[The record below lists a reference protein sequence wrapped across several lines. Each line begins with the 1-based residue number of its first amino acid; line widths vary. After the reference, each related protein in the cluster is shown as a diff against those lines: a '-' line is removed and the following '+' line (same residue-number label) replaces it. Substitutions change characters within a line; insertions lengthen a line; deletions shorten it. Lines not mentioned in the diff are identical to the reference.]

1 MYVSKLA
8 LDHFR
13 SWSNCVLDFS
23 PKINILLGSNGLGK
37 TNIVESLEVISTGTS
52 HRVSSLMP
60 LIEINHNCA
69 TIRANVKDFN
79 NTFNSNTLDSSNDLD
94 ETTFELSINLKG
106 ANRARINGKKSLYM
120 KDIVGLVPCVSFTP
134 RDQNLIVSDPTV
146 RRTFIDQA
154 GALLIPNYLPIL
166 QEYNHIAKQRSAL
179 LKSLSNNYSPNS
191 MNNYNTVSDLEVWTA
206 KFIETGI
213 ILTKLRKQIIELL
226 NNVFSN
232 IVKHLSNSS
241 NFASIEYNPSFS
253 EINFNENNFEDDF
266 EDDFEENNDNSIR
279 LAISE
284 HFQRIYNGEVARG
297 YNLIGPHRDD
307 FTIFL
312 NDYNAKEFASNG
324 ESWTLALA
332 LKMALFKS
340 LEKKNGKKPIAILDD
355 VFAQLDESRRNQI
368 LEFAKNQD
376 QVFIT
381 VASLSD
387 IPKDKSVLENSII
400 DVSKIA
406 KKQNED
412 DSKSLENN
420 IDISHKILLENIV
433 NSRKNSVDYV
443 DNDYIEN
450 NQNKS
455 TDLGDII

>member
-13 SWSNCVLDFS
+13 SWSSCVFDFS

-253 EINFNENNFEDDF
+253 EIDFSENNFEDDF
-266 EDDFEENNDNSIR
+266 EESNDNSIR

-307 FTIFL
+307 FTILL

-340 LEKKNGKKPIAILDD
+340 LEKKNEKKPIVILDD
-355 VFAQLDESRRNQI
+355 VFAQLDESRRKQI

-406 KKQNED
+406 KNQNED
-412 DSKSLENN
+412 DSNSLENN

-433 NSRKNSVDYV
+433 NSRKNSVDY
-443 DNDYIEN
+443 IEN

-455 TDLGDII
+455 TDLGDIR

>member
-13 SWSNCVLDFS
+13 SWSSCVLDFS
-23 PKINILLGSNGLGK
+23 PKMNVLVGSNGLGK
-37 TNIVESLEVISTGTS
+37 TNVVESLEVISTGTS
-52 HRVSSLMP
+52 HRVSSLTP

-69 TIRANVKDFN
+69 TIRANVKDFS
-79 NTFNSNTLDSSNDLD
+79 NTCNINTLDGSDNLDNLD

-232 IVKHLSNSS
+232 IVKHISNSS

-253 EINFNENNFEDDF
+253 EIDFSENNFEDDF
-266 EDDFEENNDNSIR
+266 EESNDNSIR

-307 FTIFL
+307 FTILL

-340 LEKKNGKKPIAILDD
+340 LEKKNGKKPIVILDD
-355 VFAQLDESRRNQI
+355 VFAQLDEFRRKQI

-406 KKQNED
+406 KDQNED

-433 NSRKNSVDYV
+433 NSRKNSVDY
-443 DNDYIEN
+443 IEN

-455 TDLGDII
+455 TDLGDIR

>member
-13 SWSNCVLDFS
+13 SWNNCILDFS

-120 KDIVGLVPCVSFTP
+120 KDIVGLIPCVSFTP

-179 LKSLSNNYSPNS
+179 LKNLSNNYSPNS

-206 KFIETGI
+206 KFIEAGI

-253 EINFNENNFEDDF
+253 EIDFSENNFEDDF
-266 EDDFEENNDNSIR
+266 EEDDFEENNDNSIS

-307 FTIFL
+307 FTILL
-312 NDYNAKEFASNG
+312 NNYNAKEFASNG

-340 LEKKNGKKPIAILDD
+340 LEKKNGKKPIVILDD
-355 VFAQLDESRRNQI
+355 VFAQLDESRRKQI

-387 IPKDKSVLENSII
+387 IPKDKSLLENSII

-406 KKQNED
+406 KNLNED

-433 NSRKNSVDYV
+433 NSRKNSVDY
-443 DNDYIEN
+443 IEN
-450 NQNKS
+450 SQNKS
-455 TDLGDII
+455 TDLGDIR

>member
-106 ANRARINGKKSLYM
+106 ANRARINGKKFLYM
-120 KDIVGLVPCVSFTP
+120 KDIVGLIPCVSFTP

-179 LKSLSNNYSPNS
+179 LKNLSNNYSPNS
-191 MNNYNTVSDLEVWTA
+191 MDNYNTVSDLEVWTA
-206 KFIETGI
+206 KFIEAGI

-253 EINFNENNFEDDF
+253 EIDFSENNFEDDF

-340 LEKKNGKKPIAILDD
+340 LEKKNGKKPIVILDD
-355 VFAQLDESRRNQI
+355 VFAQLDESRRKQI

-387 IPKDKSVLENSII
+387 IPKDKSLLENSII

-433 NSRKNSVDYV
+433 NSRKNSVDY
-443 DNDYIEN
+443 IEN

-455 TDLGDII
+455 TDLGDIR

>member
-13 SWSNCVLDFS
+13 SWSSCVLDFS
-23 PKINILLGSNGLGK
+23 PKMNVLVGSNGLGK

-52 HRVSSLMP
+52 HRVSSLTP

-69 TIRANVKDFN
+69 TIRANVKDFS
-79 NTFNSNTLDSSNDLD
+79 NTCNINTLDGSDNLDNLD

-253 EINFNENNFEDDF
+253 EIDFSENNFEDDF
-266 EDDFEENNDNSIR
+266 EESNDNSIR

-307 FTIFL
+307 FTILL

-340 LEKKNGKKPIAILDD
+340 LEKKNEKKPIVILDD
-355 VFAQLDESRRNQI
+355 VFAQLDESRRKQI

-406 KKQNED
+406 KNQNED
-412 DSKSLENN
+412 DSNSLENN

-433 NSRKNSVDYV
+433 NSRKNSVDY
-443 DNDYIEN
+443 IEN

-455 TDLGDII
+455 TDLGDIR

>member
-179 LKSLSNNYSPNS
+179 LKNLSNNYSPNS

-206 KFIETGI
+206 KFIEAGI

-253 EINFNENNFEDDF
+253 EIDFRENNFEDDF

-340 LEKKNGKKPIAILDD
+340 LEKKNGKKPIVILDD
-355 VFAQLDESRRNQI
+355 VFAQLDESRRKQI

-387 IPKDKSVLENSII
+387 IPKDKSLLENSII

-433 NSRKNSVDYV
+433 NSRKNSVDY
-443 DNDYIEN
+443 IEN

-455 TDLGDII
+455 TDLGDIR

>member
-253 EINFNENNFEDDF
+253 EINFSENNF

-340 LEKKNGKKPIAILDD
+340 LEKKNGKKPIVILDD
-355 VFAQLDESRRNQI
+355 VFAQLDESRRKQI

-387 IPKDKSVLENSII
+387 IPKDKSLLENSII

-433 NSRKNSVDYV
+433 NSRKNSVDY
-443 DNDYIEN
+443 IEN

-455 TDLGDII
+455 TDLGDIR

>member
-79 NTFNSNTLDSSNDLD
+79 NTFNSNTLDSSNDLN

-206 KFIETGI
+206 KFIEAGI

-253 EINFNENNFEDDF
+253 EIDFSENNF

-307 FTIFL
+307 FTILL
-312 NDYNAKEFASNG
+312 NNYNAKEFASNG

-340 LEKKNGKKPIAILDD
+340 LEKKNGKKPIVILDD
-355 VFAQLDESRRNQI
+355 VFAQLDESRRKQI

-387 IPKDKSVLENSII
+387 IPKDESVLENSII

-406 KKQNED
+406 KNQNED
-412 DSKSLENN
+412 KSKSLENN

-433 NSRKNSVDYV
+433 NSRKNSVDY
-443 DNDYIEN
+443 IEN

-455 TDLGDII
+455 TDLGDAI

>member
-13 SWSNCVLDFS
+13 SWSSCVLDFS
-23 PKINILLGSNGLGK
+23 PKMNVLVGSNGLGK

-52 HRVSSLMP
+52 HRVSSLAP

-79 NTFNSNTLDSSNDLD
+79 NTCNSNTLDGSDNLDNLD

-106 ANRARINGKKSLYM
+106 ANRARINGKKSLYI
-120 KDIVGLVPCVSFTP
+120 KDIVGLIPCVSFTP

-154 GALLIPNYLPIL
+154 GTLLIPNYLQIL

-179 LKSLSNNYSPNS
+179 LKNLSNNYSPNS

-213 ILTKLRKQIIELL
+213 ILTKLRKKIIELL

-232 IVKHLSNSS
+232 IVKQLSNSS
-241 NFASIEYNPSFS
+241 NFALIEYNPSFS
-253 EINFNENNFEDDF
+253 EIDFSEN
-266 EDDFEENNDNSIR
+266 DFEENNDNSIR

-307 FTIFL
+307 FTIL
-312 NDYNAKEFASNG
+312 INNYNAKEFASNG

-340 LEKKNGKKPIAILDD
+340 LEKKNGKKPIVILDD
-355 VFAQLDESRRNQI
+355 VFAQLDEFRRKQI

-406 KKQNED
+406 KDQNKD

-420 IDISHKILLENIV
+420 IDINHKILLENIV
-433 NSRKNSVDYV
+433 NSRKNSADFVD
-443 DNDYIEN
+443 EN
-450 NQNKS
+450 ENKS
-455 TDLGDII
+455 KNLGDSR

>member
-79 NTFNSNTLDSSNDLD
+79 NTFNSNTLDSSNDLN

-154 GALLIPNYLPIL
+154 GVLLIPNYLPIL

-191 MNNYNTVSDLEVWTA
+191 MNDYNTVSDLEVWTA

-253 EINFNENNFEDDF
+253 EIDFRENNFEDDF

-307 FTIFL
+307 FTILL
-312 NDYNAKEFASNG
+312 NNYNAKEFASNG

-340 LEKKNGKKPIAILDD
+340 LEKKNGKKPIVILDD
-355 VFAQLDESRRNQI
+355 VFAQLDESRRKQI

-387 IPKDKSVLENSII
+387 IPKDESVLENSII

-406 KKQNED
+406 KNQNED
-412 DSKSLENN
+412 KSKSLENN

-433 NSRKNSVDYV
+433 NSRKNSVDY
-443 DNDYIEN
+443 IEN

-455 TDLGDII
+455 TDLGDAI

>member
-13 SWSNCVLDFS
+13 SWSSCVLDFS
-23 PKINILLGSNGLGK
+23 PKMNVLVGSNGLGK
-37 TNIVESLEVISTGTS
+37 TNVVESLEVISTGTS
-52 HRVSSLMP
+52 HRVSSLTP
-60 LIEINHNCA
+60 LIEINNNCA
-69 TIRANVKDFN
+69 TIRANVKDFS
-79 NTFNSNTLDSSNDLD
+79 NTCNINTLDGSDNLDNLD

-253 EINFNENNFEDDF
+253 EIDFSENNFEDDF
-266 EDDFEENNDNSIR
+266 EESNDNSIR

-307 FTIFL
+307 FTILL

-340 LEKKNGKKPIAILDD
+340 LEKKNGKKPIVILDD
-355 VFAQLDESRRNQI
+355 VFAQLDEFRRKQI

-406 KKQNED
+406 KDQNED

-420 IDISHKILLENIV
+420 IDINHKILLENIV
-433 NSRKNSVDYV
+433 NSRKNSVDY
-443 DNDYIEN
+443 IEN

-455 TDLGDII
+455 TDLGDIR

>member
-13 SWSNCVLDFS
+13 SWSSCVLDFS
-23 PKINILLGSNGLGK
+23 PKMNVLVGSNGLGK

-52 HRVSSLMP
+52 HRVSSLAP

-69 TIRANVKDFN
+69 TIRVNVKDFN
-79 NTFNSNTLDSSNDLD
+79 NTCNSNTLDGSDNLDNLD

-106 ANRARINGKKSLYM
+106 ANRARINGKKSLYI
-120 KDIVGLVPCVSFTP
+120 KDIVGLIPCVSFTP

-154 GALLIPNYLPIL
+154 GTLLIPNYLQIL

-179 LKSLSNNYSPNS
+179 LKNLSNNYSPNS

-213 ILTKLRKQIIELL
+213 ILTKLRKKIIELL

-232 IVKHLSNSS
+232 IVKQLSNSS
-241 NFASIEYNPSFS
+241 NFALIEYNPSFS
-253 EINFNENNFEDDF
+253 EIDFSEN
-266 EDDFEENNDNSIR
+266 DFEENNDNSIR

-307 FTIFL
+307 FTIL
-312 NDYNAKEFASNG
+312 INNYNAKEFASNG

-340 LEKKNGKKPIAILDD
+340 LEKKNGKKPIVILDD
-355 VFAQLDESRRNQI
+355 VFAQLDEFRRKQI

-406 KKQNED
+406 KDQNED

-420 IDISHKILLENIV
+420 IDINHKILLENIV
-433 NSRKNSVDYV
+433 NSRKNSADFVD
-443 DNDYIEN
+443 EN
-450 NQNKS
+450 ENKS
-455 TDLGDII
+455 KNLGDSR

>member
-1 MYVSKLA
+1 M
-8 LDHFR
+8 
-13 SWSNCVLDFS
+13 NVLV
-23 PKINILLGSNGLGK
+23 GSNGLGK
-37 TNIVESLEVISTGTS
+37 TNVVESLEVISTGTS
-52 HRVSSLMP
+52 HRVSSLTP

-69 TIRANVKDFN
+69 TIRANVKDFS
-79 NTFNSNTLDSSNDLD
+79 NTCNINTLDGSDNLDNLD

-253 EINFNENNFEDDF
+253 EIDFSENNFEDDF
-266 EDDFEENNDNSIR
+266 EESNDNSIR

-307 FTIFL
+307 FTILL

-340 LEKKNGKKPIAILDD
+340 LEKKNGKKPIVILDD
-355 VFAQLDESRRNQI
+355 VFAQLDEFRRKQI

-406 KKQNED
+406 KDQNED

-420 IDISHKILLENIV
+420 IDINHKILLENIV
-433 NSRKNSVDYV
+433 NSRKNSVDY
-443 DNDYIEN
+443 IEN

-455 TDLGDII
+455 TDLGDIR

>member
-13 SWSNCVLDFS
+13 SWSSCVFDFS

-52 HRVSSLMP
+52 HRVSSLTP

-69 TIRANVKDFN
+69 TIRANVKDFS
-79 NTFNSNTLDSSNDLD
+79 NTCNINTLDGSDNLDNLD

-253 EINFNENNFEDDF
+253 EIDFSENNFEDDF
-266 EDDFEENNDNSIR
+266 EESNDNSIR

-307 FTIFL
+307 FTILL

-340 LEKKNGKKPIAILDD
+340 LEKKNGKKPIVILDD
-355 VFAQLDESRRNQI
+355 VFAQLDEFRRKQI

-406 KKQNED
+406 KDQNED

-420 IDISHKILLENIV
+420 IDINHKILLENIV
-433 NSRKNSVDYV
+433 NSRKNSVDY
-443 DNDYIEN
+443 IEN

-455 TDLGDII
+455 TDLGDIR

>member
-13 SWSNCVLDFS
+13 SWSSCVFDFS

-253 EINFNENNFEDDF
+253 EIDFSEN
-266 EDDFEENNDNSIR
+266 DFEENNDNSIR

-307 FTIFL
+307 FTILL
-312 NDYNAKEFASNG
+312 NNYNAKEFASNG

-340 LEKKNGKKPIAILDD
+340 LEKKNGKKPIVILDD
-355 VFAQLDESRRNQI
+355 VFAQLDESRRKQI

-387 IPKDKSVLENSII
+387 IPKDKSLLENSII

-406 KKQNED
+406 KNQNED
-412 DSKSLENN
+412 KSKSLENN

-433 NSRKNSVDYV
+433 NSRKNSVDY
-443 DNDYIEN
+443 IEN

-455 TDLGDII
+455 TDLGDAI

>member
-8 LDHFR
+8 LNHFR
-13 SWSNCVLDFS
+13 SWSSCVLDFS
-23 PKINILLGSNGLGK
+23 PKMNVLVGSNGLGK

-52 HRVSSLMP
+52 HRVSSLAP

-79 NTFNSNTLDSSNDLD
+79 NTCNSNTLDGSDNLD

-106 ANRARINGKKSLYM
+106 ANRARINGKKSLYI
-120 KDIVGLVPCVSFTP
+120 KDIVGLIPCVSFTP

-154 GALLIPNYLPIL
+154 GTLLIPNYLQIL

-179 LKSLSNNYSPNS
+179 LKNLSNNYSPNS

-213 ILTKLRKQIIELL
+213 ILTKLRKKIIELL

-232 IVKHLSNSS
+232 IVKQLSNSS
-241 NFASIEYNPSFS
+241 NFALIEYNPSFS
-253 EINFNENNFEDDF
+253 EIDFSEN
-266 EDDFEENNDNSIR
+266 DFEENNDNSIR

-307 FTIFL
+307 FTIL
-312 NDYNAKEFASNG
+312 INNYNAKEFASNG

-340 LEKKNGKKPIAILDD
+340 LEKKNGKKPIVILDD
-355 VFAQLDESRRNQI
+355 VFAQLDEFRRKQI

-406 KKQNED
+406 KDQNED

-420 IDISHKILLENIV
+420 IDINHKILLENIV
-433 NSRKNSVDYV
+433 NSRKNSADFVD
-443 DNDYIEN
+443 EN
-450 NQNKS
+450 ENKS
-455 TDLGDII
+455 KNLGDSR

>member
-1 MYVSKLA
+1 MYVSNLA

-13 SWSNCVLDFS
+13 SWSSCVFDFS

-94 ETTFELSINLKG
+94 ETTFDLSINLKG

-253 EINFNENNFEDDF
+253 EIDFSENNFEDDF
-266 EDDFEENNDNSIR
+266 EESNDNSIR
-279 LAISE
+279 FAISE

-307 FTIFL
+307 FTILL
-312 NDYNAKEFASNG
+312 NNYNAKEFASNG

-340 LEKKNGKKPIAILDD
+340 LEKKNGKKPIVILDD
-355 VFAQLDESRRNQI
+355 VFAQLDEFRRKQI

-406 KKQNED
+406 KNQNED
-412 DSKSLENN
+412 DSNSLENN

-433 NSRKNSVDYV
+433 NSRKNSVDY
-443 DNDYIEN
+443 IEN

-455 TDLGDII
+455 TDLGDIR

>member
-13 SWSNCVLDFS
+13 SWSSCVFDFS

-253 EINFNENNFEDDF
+253 EIDFSENNFEDDF
-266 EDDFEENNDNSIR
+266 EESNDNSIR

-307 FTIFL
+307 FTILL
-312 NDYNAKEFASNG
+312 NNYNAKEFASNG

-340 LEKKNGKKPIAILDD
+340 LEKKNGKKPIVILDD
-355 VFAQLDESRRNQI
+355 VFAQLDEFRRKQI

-406 KKQNED
+406 KDQNED

-420 IDISHKILLENIV
+420 IDINHKILLENIV
-433 NSRKNSVDYV
+433 NSRKNSVDY
-443 DNDYIEN
+443 IEN

-455 TDLGDII
+455 TDLGDIR

>member
-13 SWSNCVLDFS
+13 SWSSCVFDFS

-191 MNNYNTVSDLEVWTA
+191 MNNYNTFSDLEVWTA

-253 EINFNENNFEDDF
+253 EIDFSEN
-266 EDDFEENNDNSIR
+266 DFEENNDNSIR

-307 FTIFL
+307 FTILL
-312 NDYNAKEFASNG
+312 NNYNAKEFASNG

-340 LEKKNGKKPIAILDD
+340 LEKKNGKKPIVILDD
-355 VFAQLDESRRNQI
+355 VFAQLDEFRRKQI

-406 KKQNED
+406 KDQNED

-420 IDISHKILLENIV
+420 IDINHKILLENIV
-433 NSRKNSVDYV
+433 NSRKNSVDY
-443 DNDYIEN
+443 IEN

-455 TDLGDII
+455 TDLGDIR

>member
-13 SWSNCVLDFS
+13 SWSSCIFDFS

-253 EINFNENNFEDDF
+253 EIDFSEN
-266 EDDFEENNDNSIR
+266 DFEENNDNSIR

-307 FTIFL
+307 FTILL
-312 NDYNAKEFASNG
+312 NNYNAKEFASNG

-340 LEKKNGKKPIAILDD
+340 LEKKNGKKPIVILDD
-355 VFAQLDESRRNQI
+355 VFAQLDEFRRKQI

-406 KKQNED
+406 KDQNED

-420 IDISHKILLENIV
+420 IDINHKILLENIV
-433 NSRKNSVDYV
+433 NSRKNSVDY
-443 DNDYIEN
+443 IEN

-455 TDLGDII
+455 TDLGDIR

>member
-13 SWSNCVLDFS
+13 SWSSCVLDFS

-179 LKSLSNNYSPNS
+179 LKNLSNNYSPNS

-253 EINFNENNFEDDF
+253 EIDFSENNF

-279 LAISE
+279 IAISE

-307 FTIFL
+307 FTILL
-312 NDYNAKEFASNG
+312 NNYNAKEFASNG

-340 LEKKNGKKPIAILDD
+340 LEKKNEKKPIVILDD
-355 VFAQLDESRRNQI
+355 VFAQLDESRRKQI

-406 KKQNED
+406 KNQNED
-412 DSKSLENN
+412 DSNSLENN

-433 NSRKNSVDYV
+433 NSRKNSVDY
-443 DNDYIEN
+443 IEN

-455 TDLGDII
+455 TDLGDIR

>member
-13 SWSNCVLDFS
+13 SWSSCVLDFS
-23 PKINILLGSNGLGK
+23 PKMNVLVGSNGLGK
-37 TNIVESLEVISTGTS
+37 TNVVESLEVISTGTS
-52 HRVSSLMP
+52 HRVSSLTP

-69 TIRANVKDFN
+69 TIRANVKDFS
-79 NTFNSNTLDSSNDLD
+79 NTCNINTLDGSDNLDNLD

-134 RDQNLIVSDPTV
+134 RDQNLIVSDPTA

-253 EINFNENNFEDDF
+253 EIDFSENNFEDDF
-266 EDDFEENNDNSIR
+266 EESNDNSIR

-307 FTIFL
+307 FTILL

-340 LEKKNGKKPIAILDD
+340 LEKKNGKKPIVILDD
-355 VFAQLDESRRNQI
+355 VFAQLDEFRRKQI

-406 KKQNED
+406 KDQNED

-420 IDISHKILLENIV
+420 IDINHKILLENIV
-433 NSRKNSVDYV
+433 NSRKNSVDY
-443 DNDYIEN
+443 IEN

-455 TDLGDII
+455 TDLGDIR

>member
-13 SWSNCVLDFS
+13 SWSSCVLDFS
-23 PKINILLGSNGLGK
+23 PKMNVLVGSNGLGK
-37 TNIVESLEVISTGTS
+37 TNVVESLEVISTGTS
-52 HRVSSLMP
+52 HRVSSLTP

-69 TIRANVKDFN
+69 TIRANVKDFS
-79 NTFNSNTLDSSNDLD
+79 NTCNINTLDGSDNLDNLD

-253 EINFNENNFEDDF
+253 EIDFSENNFEDDF
-266 EDDFEENNDNSIR
+266 EESNDNSIR

-307 FTIFL
+307 FTILL

-340 LEKKNGKKPIAILDD
+340 LEKKNGKKPIVILDD
-355 VFAQLDESRRNQI
+355 VFAQLDEFRRKQI

-400 DVSKIA
+400 DVSKIE
-406 KKQNED
+406 KDQNED

-420 IDISHKILLENIV
+420 IDINHKILLENIV
-433 NSRKNSVDYV
+433 NSRKNSVDY
-443 DNDYIEN
+443 IEN

-455 TDLGDII
+455 TDLGDIR

>member
-79 NTFNSNTLDSSNDLD
+79 NTFNSNTLDSSNDLN

-253 EINFNENNFEDDF
+253 EINFSENNF

-312 NDYNAKEFASNG
+312 NNYNAKEFASNG

-340 LEKKNGKKPIAILDD
+340 LEKKNGKKPIVILDD
-355 VFAQLDESRRNQI
+355 VFAQLDESRRKQI

-387 IPKDKSVLENSII
+387 IPKDKSLLENSII

-406 KKQNED
+406 KNQNED

-433 NSRKNSVDYV
+433 NSRKNSVDY
-443 DNDYIEN
+443 IEN

-455 TDLGDII
+455 TDLGDIR

>member
-13 SWSNCVLDFS
+13 SWSSCVFDFS

-94 ETTFELSINLKG
+94 ETTFELSINLNG

-253 EINFNENNFEDDF
+253 EIDFSEN
-266 EDDFEENNDNSIR
+266 DFEENNDNSIR

-307 FTIFL
+307 FTILL
-312 NDYNAKEFASNG
+312 NNYNAKEFASNG

-340 LEKKNGKKPIAILDD
+340 LEKKNEKKPIVILDD
-355 VFAQLDESRRNQI
+355 VFAQLDESRRKQI

-406 KKQNED
+406 KNQNED
-412 DSKSLENN
+412 DSNSLENN

-433 NSRKNSVDYV
+433 NSRKNSVDY
-443 DNDYIEN
+443 IEN

-455 TDLGDII
+455 TDLGDIR

>member
-94 ETTFELSINLKG
+94 ETTFELRINLKG

-253 EINFNENNFEDDF
+253 EINFSKNNFEDDF
-266 EDDFEENNDNSIR
+266 EESNDNSIR

-307 FTIFL
+307 FTILL

-340 LEKKNGKKPIAILDD
+340 LEKKNEKKPIVILDD
-355 VFAQLDESRRNQI
+355 VFAQLDESRRKQI

-387 IPKDKSVLENSII
+387 IPKDKSLLENSII

-433 NSRKNSVDYV
+433 NSRKNSVDY
-443 DNDYIEN
+443 IEN

>member
-79 NTFNSNTLDSSNDLD
+79 NTFNSNTLDNSNDLD
-94 ETTFELSINLKG
+94 GTTFELSINLKG

-120 KDIVGLVPCVSFTP
+120 KDIVGLIPCVSFTP

-179 LKSLSNNYSPNS
+179 LKNLSNNYSPNS

-206 KFIETGI
+206 KFIEAGI

-253 EINFNENNFEDDF
+253 EIDFSENNFEDDF
-266 EDDFEENNDNSIR
+266 EEDDFEENNDNSIR

-307 FTIFL
+307 FTILL
-312 NDYNAKEFASNG
+312 NNYNAKEFASNG

-340 LEKKNGKKPIAILDD
+340 LEKKNGKKPIVILDD
-355 VFAQLDESRRNQI
+355 VFAQLDESRRKQI

-387 IPKDKSVLENSII
+387 IPKDKSLLENSII

-406 KKQNED
+406 KNLNED

-433 NSRKNSVDYV
+433 NSRKNSVDY
-443 DNDYIEN
+443 IEN

-455 TDLGDII
+455 TDLGDIR

>member
-13 SWSNCVLDFS
+13 SWSSCVFDFS

-253 EINFNENNFEDDF
+253 EIDFSEN
-266 EDDFEENNDNSIR
+266 DFEENNDNSIR

-307 FTIFL
+307 FTILL
-312 NDYNAKEFASNG
+312 NNYNAKEFASNG

-340 LEKKNGKKPIAILDD
+340 LEKKNGKKPIVILDD
-355 VFAQLDESRRNQI
+355 VFAQLDEFRRKQI

-406 KKQNED
+406 KDQNED

-420 IDISHKILLENIV
+420 IDINHKILLENIV
-433 NSRKNSVDYV
+433 NSRKNSVDY
-443 DNDYIEN
+443 IEN

-455 TDLGDII
+455 TDLGDIR

>member
-106 ANRARINGKKSLYM
+106 SNRARINGKKSLYM

-154 GALLIPNYLPIL
+154 GVLLIPNYLPIL

-191 MNNYNTVSDLEVWTA
+191 MNDYNTVSDLEVWTA

-253 EINFNENNFEDDF
+253 EIDFRENNF

-307 FTIFL
+307 FTILL
-312 NDYNAKEFASNG
+312 NNYNAKEFASNG

-340 LEKKNGKKPIAILDD
+340 LEKKNGKKPIVILDD
-355 VFAQLDESRRNQI
+355 VFAQLDESRRKQI

-433 NSRKNSVDYV
+433 NSRKNSVDY
-443 DNDYIEN
+443 IEN

-455 TDLGDII
+455 TDLGDIR

>member
-13 SWSNCVLDFS
+13 SWSSCVLDFS

-253 EINFNENNFEDDF
+253 EIDFSENNFEDDF
-266 EDDFEENNDNSIR
+266 EESNDNSIR

-307 FTIFL
+307 FTILL
-312 NDYNAKEFASNG
+312 NNYNAKEFASNG

-340 LEKKNGKKPIAILDD
+340 LEKKNEKKPIVILDD
-355 VFAQLDESRRNQI
+355 VFAQLDESRRKQI

-406 KKQNED
+406 KNQNED
-412 DSKSLENN
+412 DSNSLENN

-433 NSRKNSVDYV
+433 NSRKNSVDY
-443 DNDYIEN
+443 IEN

-455 TDLGDII
+455 TDLGDIR

>member
-79 NTFNSNTLDSSNDLD
+79 NTFNSNTLDSSNDLN

-253 EINFNENNFEDDF
+253 EIDFSENNF

-307 FTIFL
+307 FTILL
-312 NDYNAKEFASNG
+312 NNYNAKEFASNG

-340 LEKKNGKKPIAILDD
+340 LEKKNGKKPIVILDD
-355 VFAQLDESRRNQI
+355 VFAQLDESRRKQI

-387 IPKDKSVLENSII
+387 IPKDKSLLENSII

-433 NSRKNSVDYV
+433 NSRKNSVDY
-443 DNDYIEN
+443 IEN

-455 TDLGDII
+455 TDLGDIR

>member
-253 EINFNENNFEDDF
+253 EIDFSENNF

-307 FTIFL
+307 FTILL
-312 NDYNAKEFASNG
+312 NNYNAKEFASNG

-340 LEKKNGKKPIAILDD
+340 LEKKNGKKPIVILDD
-355 VFAQLDESRRNQI
+355 VFAQLDESRRKQI

-387 IPKDKSVLENSII
+387 IPKDKSLLENSII

-406 KKQNED
+406 KNQNED

-433 NSRKNSVDYV
+433 NSRKNSVDY
-443 DNDYIEN
+443 IEN

>member
-13 SWSNCVLDFS
+13 SWSSCVLDFS

-191 MNNYNTVSDLEVWTA
+191 INNYNTVSDLEVWTA

-253 EINFNENNFEDDF
+253 EIDFSEN
-266 EDDFEENNDNSIR
+266 DFEENNDNSIR
-279 LAISE
+279 IAISE

-307 FTIFL
+307 FTILL

-340 LEKKNGKKPIAILDD
+340 LEKKNGKKPIVILDD
-355 VFAQLDESRRNQI
+355 VFAQLDESRRKQI

-406 KKQNED
+406 KNQNED
-412 DSKSLENN
+412 DSNSLENN

-433 NSRKNSVDYV
+433 NSRKNSVDY
-443 DNDYIEN
+443 IEN

-455 TDLGDII
+455 TDLGDIR

>member
-13 SWSNCVLDFS
+13 SWSSCVFDFS

-253 EINFNENNFEDDF
+253 EIDFSENNFEDDF
-266 EDDFEENNDNSIR
+266 EESNDNSIR

-307 FTIFL
+307 FTILL

-340 LEKKNGKKPIAILDD
+340 LEKKNGKKPIVILDD
-355 VFAQLDESRRNQI
+355 VFAQLDEFRRKQI

-406 KKQNED
+406 KDQNED

-420 IDISHKILLENIV
+420 IDINHKILLENIV
-433 NSRKNSVDYV
+433 NSRKNSVDY
-443 DNDYIEN
+443 IEN

-455 TDLGDII
+455 TDLGDIR

>member
-23 PKINILLGSNGLGK
+23 PKINVLLGSNGLGK

-79 NTFNSNTLDSSNDLD
+79 NTHNRNTLYDSDNLDNLD

-253 EINFNENNFEDDF
+253 EIDFSENNF

-307 FTIFL
+307 FTILL
-312 NDYNAKEFASNG
+312 NNYNAKEFASNG

-340 LEKKNGKKPIAILDD
+340 LEKKNGKKPIVILDD
-355 VFAQLDESRRNQI
+355 VFAQLDESRRKQI

-387 IPKDKSVLENSII
+387 IPKDKSLLENSII

-406 KKQNED
+406 KNQNED

-433 NSRKNSVDYV
+433 NSRKNSVDY
-443 DNDYIEN
+443 IEN

-455 TDLGDII
+455 TDLGDIR

>member
-52 HRVSSLMP
+52 HRVSSLIP

-253 EINFNENNFEDDF
+253 EIDFSENNF

-307 FTIFL
+307 FTILL
-312 NDYNAKEFASNG
+312 NNYNAKEFASNG

-340 LEKKNGKKPIAILDD
+340 LEKKNGKKPIVILDD
-355 VFAQLDESRRNQI
+355 VFAQLDESRRKQI

-387 IPKDKSVLENSII
+387 IPKDKSLLENSII

-433 NSRKNSVDYV
+433 NSRKNSVDY
-443 DNDYIEN
+443 IEN

-455 TDLGDII
+455 TDLGDIR